1 MNKMAAFQADGTKEP
16 GREGYWYQLE
26 FHQNDTITNLL
37 DRKESCT
44 GYYLVDG
51 GLLEKMVTDNSKSS
65 FRWTGHLIMRSHR
78 LMEAETEAAV
88 EMMVVRHLSH
98 VMRRSR
104 FSRLRLT
111 A

>member
-51 GLLEKMVTDNSKSS
+51 GLLEKMVTDNS
-65 FRWTGHLIMRSHR
+65 
-78 LMEAETEAAV
+78 EV
-88 EMMVVRHLSH
+88 E
-98 VMRRSR
+98 
-104 FSRLRLT
+104 FSAGRGISL
-111 A
+111 

>member
-51 GLLEKMVTDNSKSS
+51 GLLEK
-65 FRWTGHLIMRSHR
+65 W
-78 LMEAETEAAV
+78 
-88 EMMVVRHLSH
+88 
-98 VMRRSR
+98 
-104 FSRLRLT
+104 
-111 A
+111 